1 MFVPRTIRSSLDWQD
16 ADGAKL
22 YTISADGSPVDQQPF
37 LVRLA
42 GVKSSRSIAWSETP
56 HFAIFHQGAS
66 FPYLILS
73 WWGNDNEL
81 FNSVS
86 VRTTEGWV
94 EQPDRYSFCLYD
106 MEVLW
111 DERNFYIDTIDC
123 RQPSL
128 SSYRNKRRA
137 AWMEGE
143 SP

>member
-16 ADGAKL
+16 ANGAKL
-22 YTISADGSPVDQQPF
+22 YTISADGSQVDQQPF
-37 LVRLA
+37 LARLA
-42 GVKSSRSIAWSETP
+42 EVKSSRPIVWDETP
-56 HFAIFHQGAS
+56 HFAIFHKGAS

-86 VRTTEGWV
+86 VRMAEGWV

-106 MEVLW
+106 MEIFW

-123 RQPSL
+123 QHPNL
-128 SSYRNKRRA
+128 SSYRNKRRK
-137 AWMEGE
+137 AWLEGA
-143 SP
+143 SS